1 MVTGYLKAGS
11 RKRRMV
17 GGKEKESTR
26 KKKCNSPVVCV
37 LFMWVRYSTHTNIKS
52 LVKHHCY
59 DVDKTVYFGLISG
72 NTKKYGTQKV
82 SSY

>member
-1 MVTGYLKAGS
+1 MVTGFLKAGS

-17 GGKEKESTR
+17 GGKEKESTW

-37 LFMWVRYSTHTNIKS
+37 LLWVRYSTHTNIKS